1 MFNGNRDF
9 AIHGGVFSNVGT
21 QHNGNYNITNN
32 ASGGSF
38 HVSPNYGVT
47 NVNNGVGNTRRH
59 HRSTVQRDAALTH
72 ASRLQHVD
80 HHSDV
85 PCTCRPVE
93 TGTQSQTTHQTE
105 KKNSSSLEKSQ
116 ALPNDDSEL
125 STEQNNEDFDQ
136 RRDQYH

>member
-47 NVNNGVGNTRRH
+47 NVNNGVTPTTVIMNNLDIKPTSSQAAPNAQACAVPSVGGGGGAHVGNWNVTNNSTGGTTHIAPNYGTSTVNNGTPQGNTN
-59 HRSTVQRDAALTH
+59 
-72 ASRLQHVD
+72 
-80 HHSDV
+80 SDGQDQS
-85 PCTCRPVE
+85 CRV
-93 TGTQSQTTHQTE
+93 S
-105 KKNSSSLEKSQ
+105 
-116 ALPNDDSEL
+116 
-125 STEQNNEDFDQ
+125 
-136 RRDQYH
+136 